1 MTEFTEEKLAEL
13 RAVAEAA
20 TQSSWDIE
28 NDSEEDYEAGIAYA
42 EWPSVLVGPEN
53 AIPSQWAR
61 DHGDTD
67 RVQEIPELKPE
78 DAEHIATFDPPT
90 VLALIAALE
99 AKTTEVEGY
108 KQHYPCD
115 GGCNYTDGP
124 LEECSLHGRNPRE
137 LWEAIGGLTR
147 ERDEAE
153 AALERVRAARA
164 GHPEC
169 DKYDDDSPVSCGWK
183 RTVQRID
190 AVLEAL
196 ERADDE

>member
-20 TQSSWDIE
+20 T
-28 NDSEEDYEAGIAYA
+28 
-42 EWPSVLVGPEN
+42 PGPW
-53 AIPSQWAR
+53 QWMDGGVSHSTSFGWQPVTLPGESA
-61 DHGDTD
+61 
-67 RVQEIPELKPE
+67 Q
-78 DAEHIATFDPPT
+78 HIAAFDPPT
-90 VLALIAALE
+90 TLALIAALE
-99 AKTTEVEGY
+99 AKTAEVEGY

-124 LEECSLHGRNPRE
+124 QEGCSLHGRNPRE

-147 ERDEAE
+147 DRDEARAEVSRIEGSAIEWSKRAEKAE
-153 AALERVRAARA
+153 AALERVRAVRA
-164 GHPEC
+164 GYPEC

-183 RTVQRID
+183 RTVQSID